1 MKALGSSLVAILLAA
16 TGGTAYAQIYK
27 WVDEAG
33 KTHYS
38 DTAPAGGKK
47 VDTVPDRISVYAP
60 DPSIA
65 RAAATAGSDPV
76 LSDRV
81 DRLERQL
88 HAERLAR
95 QQLELASFTQAS
107 QAAYERC
114 LSDRRVDCDSYGGA
128 MPYAGPIVVVPV
140 RHRRPILVR
149 TSFTGLGAGNIVG
162 PGIMPG
168 TFKGPNAT
176 TAGNITFRY
185 GAPLTPRR
193 FAAAIARETV
203 PDFFDCSTNSL
214 T

>member
-1 MKALGSSLVAILLAA
+1 MKALGSSLLVILLAA
-16 TGGTAYAQIYK
+16 TGGPACAQIYR

-38 DTAPAGGKK
+38 DQAPAGGKK
-47 VDTVPDRISVYAP
+47 LDTVADRISVYAP
-60 DPSIA
+60 DPALRA
-65 RAAATAGSDPV
+65 RAAATPEQNPV

-88 HAERLAR
+88 YGERLAR
-95 QQLELASFTQAS
+95 QQYELAAFS

-114 LSDRRVDCDSYGGA
+114 LAERRVDCDGYGKT

-149 TSFTGLGAGNIVG
+149 TSFTGLSAGNVVG

-168 TFKGPNAT
+168 TFNGPNAI
-176 TAGNITFRY
+176 TAGNFTFR
-185 GAPLTPRR
+185 
-193 FAAAIARETV
+193 
-203 PDFFDCSTNSL
+203 
-214 T
+214 

>member
-1 MKALGSSLVAILLAA
+1 MKALISSAILLAA
-16 TGGTAYAQIYK
+16 AGAPAHAQIYK

-38 DTAPAGGKK
+38 DQAPAGGKK
-47 VDTVPDRISVYAP
+47 ADTVADRISVYAP
-60 DPSIA
+60 DPSLLA
-65 RAAATAGSDPV
+65 RAAAAAGPDRV

-95 QQLELASFTQAS
+95 QQNELASFT

-114 LSDRRVDCDSYGGA
+114 LSDRRVDCDGYGGT
-128 MPYAGPIVVVPV
+128 MPYAGPIAVVPV

-149 TSFTGLGAGNIVG
+149 TSFTGLTAGNLVG

-168 TFKGPNAT
+168 TFNGPNAI
-176 TAGNITFRY
+176 TAGNVTLRTSLAAPRGR
-185 GAPLTPRR
+185 GA
-193 FAAAIARETV
+193 F
-203 PDFFDCSTNSL
+203 
-214 T
+214 

>member
-1 MKALGSSLVAILLAA
+1 VKALGSSLVVILLAA

-47 VDTVPDRISVYAP
+47 VDTVADRISVYAP
-60 DPSIA
+60 DPSLLA
-65 RAAATAGSDPV
+65 RAAAPAGSDPA

-95 QQLELASFTQAS
+95 QQVDLAAFS

-114 LSDRRVDCDSYGGA
+114 VSERRVDCEYG
-128 MPYAGPIVVVPV
+128 MPYAGPIAVVPI

-149 TSFTGLGAGNIVG
+149 TSFTGRAAGNVVG

-168 TFKGPNAT
+168 TFNGPNAI
-176 TAGNITFRY
+176 TAGNFTFR
-185 GAPLTPRR
+185 
-193 FAAAIARETV
+193 
-203 PDFFDCSTNSL
+203 
-214 T
+214 

>member
-1 MKALGSSLVAILLAA
+1 MKALGSSLVVILLAA
-16 TGGTAYAQIYK
+16 AGGPAQAQIYK

-38 DTAPAGGKK
+38 DTAPAGGRK
-47 VDTVPDRISVYAP
+47 VDTVADRISVYAP

-65 RAAATAGSDPV
+65 RAAATAGSDPA

-95 QQLELASFTQAS
+95 QQVDLAAFS

-114 LSDRRVDCDSYGGA
+114 VSERRVDCEYG
-128 MPYAGPIVVVPV
+128 MPYAGPIAVVPIW
-140 RHRRPILVR
+140 HRRPILVR
-149 TSFTGLGAGNIVG
+149 TSFTGLTAGNVVG

-168 TFKGPNAT
+168 TFNGPNAI
-176 TAGNITFRY
+176 TAGNFTFRT
-185 GAPLTPRR
+185 GIPVARSSGPR
-193 FAAAIARETV
+193 
-203 PDFFDCSTNSL
+203 SW
-214 T
+214 

>member
-1 MKALGSSLVAILLAA
+1 MKAFGSSLVVILLAA
-16 TGGTAYAQIYK
+16 TGGPACAQIYK

-38 DTAPAGGKK
+38 DQAPAGGKK
-47 VDTVPDRISVYAP
+47 LDTVADRISVYAP
-60 DPSIA
+60 DPSLLA
-65 RAAATAGSDPV
+65 RAAATPEQNPV

-95 QQLELASFTQAS
+95 QQYELAAFTQAS

-114 LSDRRVDCDSYGGA
+114 RSERRVDCDSYGET
-128 MPYAGPIVVVPV
+128 MPYAGPIAVVPV

-149 TSFTGLGAGNIVG
+149 TSFTGLSAGNVVG

-168 TFKGPNAT
+168 TFNGPNAI
-176 TAGNITFRY
+176 TAGNFTFR
-185 GAPLTPRR
+185 
-193 FAAAIARETV
+193 
-203 PDFFDCSTNSL
+203 
-214 T
+214 